1 MTSRM
6 GKNAIAE
13 PTQFCAVKMSNGT
26 PCGKAIHPA
35 PEQDKEPVCL
45 MHSVDSTKSNL
56 EFQAEFEQILKSTP
70 VPGGKA
76 DFTGFIF
83 PESNYSERIFTS
95 DCSFLDAVFL
105 QKANFERA
113 VFNGSADFIHCSFEK
128 QADFSQVKF
137 RETAHFSASLFAM
150 DADFTWE
157 NFTSDS
163 LFLNTSF
170 QSKVV
175 FYGCTFEQLANFW
188 HATFAGVAEFQEAH
202 VQGPLRF
209 QETYF
214 ERDLVGAPCLRFSEV
229 ELANPKQVVFYRTNL
244 THALFYNTNI
254 SEVVFSLVVWG
265 NRNRRAHKMRWRLL
279 SWAVDQRSGR
289 ARVFEEEVDTNN
301 FRESELGPSTNNPD
315 ERNYGLIAEMYQQLK
330 RNYDAKGDYW
340 MAGDWHYG
348 EMEMKRLHSRWR
360 LRPLRWLS
368 HHFSLVALYK
378 YASAYGESYVLPLI
392 WLGLVLVGFA
402 LLYPVLG
409 GYPTTGMALNSQ
421 DAVYTKDSAQNFL
434 NYWNYAAFFAVHPA
448 EHPTGWLGMILH
460 SFMTSISVAGFQ
472 KELRYMPSYP
482 WGRMMALVELLLT
495 TTFGGLFA
503 LAIRRQFKRS

>member
-1 MTSRM
+1 
-6 GKNAIAE
+6 
-13 PTQFCAVKMSNGT
+13 MSDGT
-26 PCGKAIHPA
+26 PCGRAIHPA
-35 PEQDKEPVCL
+35 PEQDKVPVCL
-45 MHSVDSTKSNL
+45 MHSVDPTKSNL

-70 VPGGKA
+70 VLGGKA

-83 PESNYSERIFTS
+83 PESNYAERTFAP
-95 DCSFLDAVFL
+95 DCSFLNAVFL
-105 QKANFERA
+105 QKANFGRTS
-113 VFNGSADFIHCSFEK
+113 FNGTTDFVHCLFEK

-137 RETAHFSASLFAM
+137 RETAHFSASWFAM
-150 DADFTWE
+150 DADFTWA
-157 NFTSDS
+157 NFMSDA
-163 LFLNTSF
+163 LFLNASF

-175 FYGCTFEQLANFW
+175 FYGCTFGQLANFW
-188 HATFAGVAEFQEAH
+188 HATFAGIAEFQEAH

-209 QETYF
+209 LETYF
-214 ERDLVGAPCLRFSEV
+214 ERDLTSAPCLRFSEV

-265 NRNRRAHKMRWRLL
+265 SRNYHSHKTRWRSL
-279 SWAVDQRSGR
+279 SWAADLRPDR
-289 ARVFEEEVDTNN
+289 ACLFEEVVDTS
-301 FRESELGPSTNNPD
+301 FYRESELGPTTNNPD
-315 ERNYGLIAEMYQQLK
+315 ERNYGLFAEMYQQLK
-330 RNYDAKGDYW
+330 RNYDTKGDYW
-340 MAGDWHYG
+340 MAGNWHYG

-368 HHFSLVALYK
+368 QHFSLVALYK
-378 YASAYGESYVLPLI
+378 YASAYGESYTMPLI

-402 LLYPVLG
+402 LMYPVLG
-409 GYPTTGMALNSQ
+409 CYPATGLMLNSQ
-421 DAVYTKDSAQNFL
+421 DAVYTKDTAQNYI
-434 NYWNYAAFFAVHPA
+434 NYWNYAAFFAAHPL
-448 EHPTGWLGMILH
+448 EHPSGWLGMMLH

-495 TTFGGLFA
+495 STFGGLFA